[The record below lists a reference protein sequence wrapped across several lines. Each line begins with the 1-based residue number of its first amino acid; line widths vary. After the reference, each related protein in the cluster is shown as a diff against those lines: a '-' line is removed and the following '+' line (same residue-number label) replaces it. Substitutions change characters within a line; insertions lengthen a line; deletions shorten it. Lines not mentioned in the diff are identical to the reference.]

1 MNSPVRRMTLSE
13 AAYQAIRRQIIT
25 GALMQGT
32 RLVVSALA
40 KSLHLSATPINE
52 ALAALEREGL
62 VSYEP
67 HRGYSVWRI
76 TQENIEQ
83 IYSIREVFETLAI
96 RFVAQ
101 NTDQSVIDQLEA
113 ILKEAKRA
121 VRSTDTARFS
131 ELDWAFHR
139 TIWSSTNNSL
149 AIKIGELIDGQI
161 QMLTTTAAREPGRF
175 QGAFNEH
182 LEIFTAIKNRDVA
195 AAEAATRKHIGNAR
209 IALEHAVSVE
219 PVKKLA
225 ARKNVKAVKH
235 STG

>member
-1 MNSPVRRMTLSE
+1 MSGHVRRVTLSE
-13 AAYQAIRRQIIT
+13 AAYQSIRKEIIT
-25 GALMQGT
+25 GTLAQGSK
-32 RLVVSALA
+32 LVVSVLA
-40 KSLHLSATPINE
+40 KALGLSATPINE

-76 TQENIEQ
+76 TQESVAQ

-101 NTDQSVIDQLEA
+101 SANESVIDRLET
-113 ILKEAKRA
+113 ILADAERA
-121 VRSTDTARFS
+121 VRLTDTAKFS

-149 AIKIGELIDGQI
+149 AIRIGELIDGQI

-175 QGAFNEH
+175 QGALEEH
-182 LEIFTAIKNRDVA
+182 LEIFSAIKKRDVA
-195 AAEAATRKHIGNAR
+195 VAEAATRKHIGNAR
-209 IALEHAVSVE
+209 IALERAVAAK
-219 PVKKLA
+219 PVKQTA
-225 ARKNVKAVKH
+225 DI
-235 STG
+235 SD